1 MQEMLS
7 YIYCVCKHYEHIN
20 VYKAWSHNL
29 LELKPAVAGADA
41 PLRVGGDFKR
51 VASPV
56 NQI

>member
-1 MQEMLS
+1 MLS
-7 YIYCVCKHYEHIN
+7 YIYCVCKHYKHIN